1 MKKIVHCLTLAL
13 AILVLVV
20 SGCAQK
26 VDVEAE
32 RATLRNADA
41 EWSNVTGAKD
51 VDGFVAAFAE
61 NGSILPPNTPILTGS
76 EAIRQWASEMV
87 ANPGFA
93 LGWQPT
99 TVEVSTAGDLGYT
112 VGTYEL
118 TLQDVQGNPLTD
130 RGKYVT
136 VWKKQPDGKWKVVA
150 DIFNSDLPAPTADLS
165 ESDEAVAD
173 EWKPPKNPD
182 PQKIL
187 SEARAD
193 ARAERYE
200 DALAKHVWFHRNA
213 LKHEQA
219 LYGVRLSFALGY
231 WHELGKAYPPALVK
245 LKEIRDEA
253 TKNVTNG
260 KHVRE
265 SFHDLAAINRTV
277 GEESRTKE
285 IFVLLDAQNADAAK
299 EVFGLAQ
306 SALINS
312 KDYKLCGKYIDPIRS
327 FPRIIESFREN
338 KRLAKDP
345 RFGVEHL
352 GFANKKFTN
361 DAATLIALLAVNG
374 RKAEAEEIAG
384 DAKKEW
390 NNASF
395 HAEIDK
401 ALQGKIPKPW
411 P

>member
-26 VDVEAE
+26 VDVE
-32 RATLRNADA
+32 
-41 EWSNVTGAKD
+41 
-51 VDGFVAAFAE
+51 
-61 NGSILPPNTPILTGS
+61 
-76 EAIRQWASEMV
+76 
-87 ANPGFA
+87 
-93 LGWQPT
+93 
-99 TVEVSTAGDLGYT
+99 
-112 VGTYEL
+112 
-118 TLQDVQGNPLTD
+118 
-130 RGKYVT
+130 
-136 VWKKQPDGKWKVVA
+136 
-150 DIFNSDLPAPTADLS
+150 
-165 ESDEAVAD
+165 D

-187 SEARAD
+187 DEAQAD
-193 ARAERYE
+193 ARAKRYE

-213 LKHEQA
+213 LKHERS
-219 LYGVRLSFALGY
+219 LYGVRLSFALSY

-253 TKNVTNG
+253 AKNVTNG

-285 IFVLLDAQNADAAK
+285 IFVLLDAQNADAAT
-299 EVFGLAQ
+299 EVFDLAQ
-306 SALINS
+306 PALV
-312 KDYKLCGKYIDPIRS
+312 KTKEYKLCGKYIDSKRS
-327 FPRIIESFREN
+327 FPRIIESFRRD
-338 KRLAKDP
+338 KRMAEDP
-345 RFGVEHL
+345 RFGARHL
-352 GFANKKFTN
+352 EFANKEFTN
-361 DAATLIALLAVNG
+361 DSATLIALLAVNG

>member
-1 MKKIVHCLTLAL
+1 MKNIVHCLTLAL

-20 SGCAQK
+20 SGCAK
-26 VDVEAE
+26 KEPE
-32 RATLRNADA
+32 
-41 EWSNVTGAKD
+41 K
-51 VDGFVAAFAE
+51 
-61 NGSILPPNTPILTGS
+61 
-76 EAIRQWASEMV
+76 IR
-87 ANPGFA
+87 
-93 LGWQPT
+93 
-99 TVEVSTAGDLGYT
+99 
-112 VGTYEL
+112 
-118 TLQDVQGNPLTD
+118 
-130 RGKYVT
+130 
-136 VWKKQPDGKWKVVA
+136 
-150 DIFNSDLPAPTADLS
+150 
-165 ESDEAVAD
+165 
-173 EWKPPKNPD
+173 
-182 PQKIL
+182 

-200 DALAKHVWFHRNA
+200 DALAKHVWYHRNA
-213 LKHEQA
+213 LKYEPA
-219 LYGVRLSFALGY
+219 LSGVRLSFALSDWY
-231 WHELGKAYPPALVK
+231 ELGKAYPPALVK

-253 TKNVTNG
+253 AKNVTNG

-299 EVFGLAQ
+299 EVFDLAQ
-306 SALINS
+306 PALINT
-312 KDYKLCGKYIDPIRS
+312 KEYKLCGKYIDSKRS
-327 FPRIIESFREN
+327 FPRIIEFFRTN

-345 RFGVEHL
+345 RFGAEHL
-352 GFANKKFTN
+352 EFANKKFTN

-384 DAKKEW
+384 EAKKEW

-401 ALQGKIPKPW
+401 ALQGKLPKPW

>member
-1 MKKIVHCLTLAL
+1 MNPKHSNNEGIIMKNIVHCLTLAL

-26 VDVEAE
+26 VD
-32 RATLRNADA
+32 
-41 EWSNVTGAKD
+41 
-51 VDGFVAAFAE
+51 
-61 NGSILPPNTPILTGS
+61 
-76 EAIRQWASEMV
+76 
-87 ANPGFA
+87 
-93 LGWQPT
+93 
-99 TVEVSTAGDLGYT
+99 
-112 VGTYEL
+112 
-118 TLQDVQGNPLTD
+118 
-130 RGKYVT
+130 
-136 VWKKQPDGKWKVVA
+136 
-150 DIFNSDLPAPTADLS
+150 
-165 ESDEAVAD
+165 D

-187 SEARAD
+187 SEAQAD

-213 LKHEQA
+213 LKHERS
-219 LYGVRLSFALGY
+219 LYGVRLSFALSY

-253 TKNVTNG
+253 TTNVTNG
-260 KHVRE
+260 KLVRE
-265 SFHDLAAINRTV
+265 SFHDLAEINRTV

-285 IFVLLDAQNADAAK
+285 IFVLLDDQNAGAAK
-299 EVFGLAQ
+299 EVFDLAQ
-306 SALINS
+306 PALI
-312 KDYKLCGKYIDPIRS
+312 KTKEYKLCGKYIDSKRS
-327 FPRIIESFREN
+327 FPRIIESFRRD
-338 KRLAKDP
+338 KRLAEDP
-345 RFGVEHL
+345 RFGAEHL
-352 GFANKKFTN
+352 EFVNKKFTN

-374 RKAEAEEIAG
+374 QKTGAEKIAG

-395 HAEIDK
+395 HAEIDN